1 MEEVK
6 SQTKVGI
13 IGIGSFPL
21 KRTYTKSGVK
31 EVLKKKKT
39 DSQFHACYDLF
50 VKRLSAESIERTGSL
65 RKKSLRTFHKTL
77 RGFSSPLYKIGL
89 KILVFI
95 YSFLRGEGVNI
106 TFSLL
111 VEISKSSRHECFHML
126 KQIGRSSSTYT
137 TRNREKIILNVID
150 KVRSNFKLSLEFY
163 INASKIFYKLW
174 IILSNTTDRV
184 VAGTVSVL
192 SLVSIQASSPPY
204 SYICKELRITQS
216 AVIYQ
221 VKKIVRYFGISGF
234 TTLNKSRDLLN
245 KEVLQSVINYGKI

>member
-13 IGIGSFPL
+13 ASFPL
-21 KRTYTKSGVK
+21 KRSSVKSGIK
-31 EVLKKKKT
+31 KVLKKKKT

-50 VKRLSAESIERTGSL
+50 VRRLDAESIEGIDSL
-65 RKKSLRTFHKTL
+65 RKKALKTFHKVL
-77 RGFSSPLYKIGL
+77 KEFSSPLFKIKL
-89 KILVFI
+89 KIPVFI

-126 KQIGRSSSTYT
+126 KQIGRSSLTYT
-137 TRNREKIILNVID
+137 TRDREKIILDIID
-150 KVRSNFKLSLEFY
+150 KIRSSFKLSLEFF

-174 IILSNTTDRV
+174 TILSNTTDRV

-192 SLVSIQASSPPY
+192 SLVSIQASSPPN

-221 VKKIVRYFGISGF
+221 VKKIVRYLGISGF
-234 TTLNKSRDLLN
+234 TTLHKSRELLDN
-245 KEVLQSVINYGKI
+245 KVLQSVINYGKI